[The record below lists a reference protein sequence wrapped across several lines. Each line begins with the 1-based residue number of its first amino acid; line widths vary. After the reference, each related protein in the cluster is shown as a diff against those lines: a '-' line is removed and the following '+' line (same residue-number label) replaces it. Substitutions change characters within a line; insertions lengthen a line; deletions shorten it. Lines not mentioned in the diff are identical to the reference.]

1 MKTFPGLVLGS
12 ALLAACSTAPKT
24 ADAVNVQALNQQF
37 VGAWNARNTAQL
49 DTLLADD
56 VQFLQGQAH
65 YSGKAEVAEKWIR
78 ATQPTISNLKTSTMS
93 SGTDASL
100 AYEAGTFSVDVLP
113 EDPRQPRGT
122 GEGNFLLLWK
132 KNAKNNWKLSLAQ
145 LEDLPVQVRR

>member
-1 MKTFPGLVLGS
+1 MKSLFSFLLSS
-12 ALLAACSTAPKT
+12 ALLSACSAPKT
-24 ADAVNVQALNQQF
+24 TDAVNVQALNQQF
-37 VGAWNARNTAQL
+37 IGAWNAKNTVQL
-49 DTLLADD
+49 DSLLADD

-65 YSGKAEVAEKWIR
+65 YSGKAEVTDKWIR

-93 SGTDASL
+93 AGTDASI

-132 KNAKNNWKLSLAQ
+132 KAKNNSWKLSYAQ